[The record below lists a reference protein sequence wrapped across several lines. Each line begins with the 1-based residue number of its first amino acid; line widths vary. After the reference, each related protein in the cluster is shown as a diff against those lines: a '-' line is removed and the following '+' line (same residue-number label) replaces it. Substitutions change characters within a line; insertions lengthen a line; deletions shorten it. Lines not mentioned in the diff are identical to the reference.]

1 MKAFLRKTSLIFVSF
16 MLLTALAERPLRS
29 QAISA
34 VSSDELKILQAMHSL
49 SSHRLLDYVRELVS
63 EKYGGRLTGTP
74 EYKACA
80 EWVASLFQSWGL
92 KPGGENN
99 TFFQTYPLSYT
110 LVYPGCELILHLP
123 VGKETIKKYYQYETE
138 FIPGATSA
146 SGEVTAEVVYVGYGI
161 TAPELGY
168 DDYASVDVRGKIVL
182 MEREVPISPERDPEL
197 FLKWRPYSFHQYKLE
212 NAFKHGAKGMLYNY
226 GPICNP
232 NNAYIEGFVYT
243 HVGERVVEDL
253 FTGTGRRHQEVVKTI
268 EKTLKPQS
276 FYLGKIVT
284 IKNITKHFPDGVG
297 QNVIALLPGQDPK
310 LKDEVIIL
318 GAHLDHLGRC
328 WELMPGA
335 NDNASGVAVVLGVA
349 EVMAKCEVK
358 PGRSVMFLLFGS
370 EEQGVYGSEYYL
382 EHPVWP
388 LEKTV
393 CFLNLDGVGCGDRI
407 NALSGKNFPALWE
420 FIEKANNRFVHR
432 LVNPQAFA
440 NLARPRLDAARFLWK
455 GIPSL
460 SFSVSGAP
468 SYYHITKDSLE
479 TITPEILEDLAQILL
494 LAILDMADEPVLNFK
509 IEAKK

>member
-1 MKAFLRKTSLIFVSF
+1 MKKSLRNTKFLVRLIFFVIT
-16 MLLTALAERPLRS
+16 LIGWPLWLQPAS
-29 QAISA
+29 TG
-34 VSSDELKILQAMHSL
+34 SSDELQILQAMHSI
-49 SSHRLLDYVRELVS
+49 SSHKLAEYVRELAS
-63 EKYGGRLTGTP
+63 EKYGGRLTGTA

-80 EWVASLFQSWGL
+80 AWVANLLKSWGIS
-92 KPGGENN
+92 PGGDNN
-99 TFFQTYPLSYT
+99 TYFQTYPLAYT

-123 VGKETIKKYYQYETE
+123 VGKEAIKKYYQYETE

-146 SGEVTAEVVYVGYGI
+146 SGEITAEVIYVGYGV

-168 DDYASVDVRGKIVL
+168 DDYSSVDVQGKIVL
-182 MEREVPISPERDPEL
+182 MEREVPVSPDRNPDL

-212 NAFKHGAKGMLYNY
+212 NAFKRGAKGMLYNY

-232 NNAYIEGFVYT
+232 NNSYVEGFIYS
-243 HVGERVVEDL
+243 HVGEVVVNDL
-253 FTGTGRRHQEVVKTI
+253 FTGTGKKHQDVVKTI
-268 EKTLKPQS
+268 EKNLKPQS
-276 FYLGKIVT
+276 FPLGKTVT
-284 IKNITKHFPDGVG
+284 IKNVTKHFPDGQG
-297 QNVIALLPGQDPK
+297 ENVIALLPGSDPQ
-310 LKDEVIIL
+310 LKDELIIL

-349 EVMAKCEVK
+349 EALAKCAIK
-358 PGRSVMFLLFGS
+358 PSRTIMFLLFGS

-382 EHPVWP
+382 EHPLWP

-420 FIEKANNRFVHR
+420 FVEKANSRYVHR
-432 LVNPQAFA
+432 IINPQAFA

-468 SYYHITKDSLE
+468 SYYHITRDSFE
-479 TITPEILEDLAQILL
+479 TVTPEILEDLAQILF
-494 LAILDMADEPVLNFK
+494 LAILDMAREPALNFK
-509 IEAKK
+509 N

>member
-1 MKAFLRKTSLIFVSF
+1 MNIILRKIRFLVIIIFSVVTLIGPSLW
-16 MLLTALAERPLRS
+16 S
-29 QAISA
+29 QPAPTGA
-34 VSSDELKILQAMHSL
+34 SDELKILQAMHSI
-49 SSHRLLDYVRELVS
+49 SSHKLADYVRELAS
-63 EKYGGRLTGTP
+63 EKYGGRLTGTT

-80 EWVASLFQSWGL
+80 EWVANLLKSWGL
-92 KPGGENN
+92 SPGGDNGS
-99 TFFQTYPLSYT
+99 FFQTYPLAYT

-123 VGKETIKKYYQYETE
+123 VGKETIKKYYRYESE

-146 SGEVTAEVVYVGYGI
+146 SGEVTAEVIYVGYGI

-182 MEREVPISPERDPEL
+182 MEREVPVSPDRNPEL

-232 NNAYIEGFVYT
+232 NNSYIEGFIYS
-243 HVGERVVEDL
+243 HVGDIVVNDL
-253 FTGTGRRHQEVVKTI
+253 FTGTGKKHQDIVRTI
-268 EKTLKPQS
+268 EKSLKPQS
-276 FYLGKIVT
+276 FALGKTVT
-284 IKNITKHFPDGVG
+284 IKNVTKHFPDGTG
-297 QNVIALLPGQDPK
+297 ENVVALLPGSDPQ
-310 LKDEVIIL
+310 LKEELIIL

-349 EVMAKCEVK
+349 EAMAKGQVK
-358 PGRSVMFLLFGS
+358 PARSVMFLFFGS

-382 EHPVWP
+382 EHPTWP

-407 NALSGKNFPALWE
+407 SGLSGKNFPALWD
-420 FIEKANNRFVHR
+420 FIDRANNRYVHR
-432 LVNPQAFA
+432 VVTPQAFA

-460 SFSVSGAP
+460 SFSVSGSP
-468 SYYHITKDSLE
+468 SFYHITQDNFE
-479 TITPEILEDLAQILL
+479 TITPEILEDLAQLL
-494 LAILDMADEPVLNFK
+494 FIAILDMADEPTLNFK
-509 IEAKK
+509 K